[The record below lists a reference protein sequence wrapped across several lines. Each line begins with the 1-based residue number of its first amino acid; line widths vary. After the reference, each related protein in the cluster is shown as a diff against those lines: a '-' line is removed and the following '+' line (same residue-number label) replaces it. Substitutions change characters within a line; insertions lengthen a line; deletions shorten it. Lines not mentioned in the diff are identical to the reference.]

1 MNFHLPTREECQQI
15 VKDSDAFYC
24 SEKVI
29 EGQRVEMY
37 DYRLASHS
45 DFFPEGLPSRVELR
59 GLTFVEQPDGTWQRN
74 ILLNKF
80 FNVNQ
85 TIGWMYEDLKDK
97 AITRAQNK
105 EDGSII
111 SFVKFSNGEVRAK
124 SKMSF
129 ESPQAVMAQEIYN
142 NSKIYA
148 QFINDCIAAKLT
160 PIFELVFPNNQI
172 VLEYQE
178 TELILLHIR
187 THNGDYFTRD
197 EIKLMI
203 YRTGF
208 DGLDDVKITQDF
220 HPLSTLDNLLHLKET
235 SQEPIE
241 GWVVTFEDGQMAKI
255 KTDKYLQLHGLIGP
269 DAFRENLLIET
280 ILNGNIDDVIS
291 ALTPGKKKED
301 IESLATLMDSHF
313 NSLVV
318 QFKELRRKYFQDFNE
333 NRKEF
338 AIKHK
343 GNPLFPSVMGT
354 IRTSFRDVEEVAEKA
369 VKQLVLKQ
377 CNTLAKA
384 REYIERLK

>member
-45 DFFPEGLPSRVELR
+45 DYFPEGSPSRVELR
-59 GLTFVEQPDGTWQRN
+59 GLTFVEQPDDTWQIN

-97 AITRAQNK
+97 AIIRVQNK

-111 SFVKFSNGEVRAK
+111 SFVKFANGVVRAK

-129 ESPQAVMAQEIYN
+129 ESPQAVMAQRLYDEGRGLKAMVKDCFEN
-142 NSKIYA
+142 N
-148 QFINDCIAAKLT
+148 LV
-160 PIFELVFPNNQI
+160 PVFELCSPSNQI
-172 VLEYQE
+172 VLEYE
-178 TELILLHIR
+178 YEDLILLQVRRSTGEYLQVNDFINCPIEWKV
-187 THNGDYFTRD
+187 TFTKD
-197 EIKLMI
+197 FELVAE
-203 YRTGF
+203 
-208 DGLDDVKITQDF
+208 DGVSI
-220 HPLSTLDNLLHLKET
+220 LDNLLDVKAY
-235 SQEPIE
+235 SKEPIE

-377 CNTLAKA
+377 CNTLTNA
-384 REYIERLK
+384 REYIEGLK